1 MIYKKNSAFSLIEL
15 SVVIL
20 VVGIF
25 IAGVTTSTILIRNYH
40 LQLARSVTESSDVS
54 SIKDLVLWLDVTAL
68 NSLTNSSD
76 STNIGDNETI
86 KTWVDRNLGAKKF
99 TFTEITSGGGPIY
112 KFNGINNLPS
122 LFFDGTLTGEGANA
136 GDCLAVPYSMKLNPP
151 QFTIFAVTKPVLQNS
166 AGSFGAVFSSL
177 LADSVT
183 HTGGYI
189 LYKATW
195 NAGDNTFEFDTGNS
209 NGGQAWNY
217 MHTNINLNKPYIV
230 TSKLTGSLTSDIR
243 SIYTNG
249 ALAASQTGVVSF
261 VNDGTSPNGSIF
273 SIGCYST
280 SSRFYNGYTSEIII
294 FDRALSDEERVTVE
308 KYLSK
313 KYSILLSG

>member
-99 TFTEITSGGGPIY
+99 TFTEITSGGGPVY

-122 LFFDGTLTGEGANA
+122 LFFDGSVSGEGAGA
-136 GDCLAVPYSMKLNPP
+136 GDCLYAPYSIKLNPP
-151 QFTIFAVTKPVLQNS
+151 QVTIFAVTRPVLQNS
-166 AGSFGAVFSSL
+166 APSFGAIYSTIL
-177 LADSVT
+177 NNGIPN
-183 HTGGYI
+183 TGGFL
-189 LYKATW
+189 LYKSTKTSNNNIFSFAT
-195 NAGDNTFEFDTGNS
+195 GVGSTY
-209 NGGQAWNY
+209 NY
-217 MHTNINLNKPYIV
+217 AETPEITLNKAYIV
-230 TSKLTGSLTSDIR
+230 TSTITGTSASDSKSIYQNGVLKASYTGNVYAVHNNSSLT
-243 SIYTNG
+243 TN
-249 ALAASQTGVVSF
+249 SF
-261 VNDGTSPNGSIF
+261 A
-273 SIGCYST
+273 IGCNSA
-280 SSRFYNGYTSEIII
+280 SSRFFNGYISEIIM
-294 FDRALSDEERVTVE
+294 FDRALSDDERVTVE

-313 KYSILLSG
+313 KYSILLNG